1 MKETGE
7 QAKPKT
13 SSTTPATPATPATTR
28 PARAPLSLHHL
39 QRTAGNAAVSRL
51 VAQRYTPPVK
61 PPPAQA
67 PGMRRVNADIGA
79 KKQKLAAH
87 PAPTAESRAAQ
98 DAAVAPPDDRQA
110 QAKTQQAEKMNAA
123 EPGDFDKAAFIAAV
137 NQAVEAQAP
146 KNLDEADKFSDSGN
160 ADRIKDEVDGKVAD
174 GKDTSSEDIAT
185 ATGETPDTSNTT
197 EKDVTPLTAD
207 QPPGNPGAP
216 NAGDAV
222 PDRQP
227 EEVTDFSEG
236 QRDTE
241 QRMAEADVTEEQLA
255 RGNEPD
261 FDHALAEKKQGEEET
276 AAAPAQARAAENTE
290 LQTAK
295 SGAAAAGAQAM
306 AGLTATREAT
316 GRQVDS
322 GKTETKS
329 ADEQKREQV
338 TATLQKVFDRTKT
351 DVEKILDSLDGKV
364 DTQFTNGEK
373 RARDAFTADHE
384 RRMKAYKDKRYSG
397 LRGKA
402 RWVKDKFA
410 GLPEEANGIYQESRK
425 LYVNQMQGVISD
437 IADTIGR
444 ELGRAKTRIGQGRA
458 ELQAE
463 VGKLPADLRRF
474 GEEAAQDFAGQFDDL
489 ETQVDEK
496 SEQLVQDLAQ
506 KYTEALDA
514 IDEEITALQEAN
526 KGLWDRVKDAVVG
539 VIQTIIEL
547 TNALMGILAK
557 AASAVSKIIKDP
569 IGFLGNVV
577 RYVGDGLNLFTANI
591 EQHLKTGLVS
601 WLLGTAVKTGLQIP
615 AKFDAKGIVQL
626 LASLLGL
633 TWDTIRAKIVRKG
646 VPDKAMATVEKSIP
660 EAQALQREGPAGLTK
675 EITGESGDLK
685 KTILDDLKS
694 YLIPTVIVAGIA
706 WIVSLLTPASAFVRA
721 VKGIIDIVTF
731 IVTQAAQITDFM
743 NAILDAVIAIANGA
757 ASGVPKLI
765 ESALSTSIPLLL
777 GFLAALLGIGSLA
790 TKVRSVFQKVSRP
803 VGRAIDKIITRIAKK
818 AKSLWRQKGR
828 ESRGNDGSDT
838 ARSRNVKQQAR
849 RMLTQSSS
857 ASLEDDRA
865 LDSLLD
871 RILRTLRPKGLK
883 TMTKKFVEG
892 SPGRYD
898 IVATASPPEKIGAK
912 STNEQIKNHIK
923 EHLHGHGRK
932 WVAEKVHPSWWQ
944 VQVQKPEINDAKVWP
959 SISVLNGTE
968 SKGVKY
974 LQSEDSAYAHATLV
988 NYFKSAPGKR
998 SADTAEFSDFVFKKE
1013 DRNPVRNAFL
1023 DQVGEEAVGELRET
1037 GKKRVNEIAAD
1048 ADDTKILGELDRIR
1062 FRVDISNYGKFE
1074 PFLRDGADPD
1084 LMVAVQEA
1092 GGIVQFLEGM
1102 LRSREVN
1109 GITKE
1114 RFEQL
1119 WNKGGATV
1127 AWLKDQFRAKMPGH
1141 HEWIPSNMILEVL
1154 DAAISHFD
1162 AGRVQGALD
1171 WLLLHNELRSRTN
1184 LVIWKRPE
1192 GLSSPP
1198 AGHVG
1203 SFYHKDEDKSVLT
1216 DGTEA
1221 FHDALREI
1229 FRANLTGDPAACLD
1243 KIFSALGVP
1252 QDGEIDGSHEE
1263 GLVWS
1268 GSTLGLSEEVLKM
1281 PIGVRY
1287 KLATKVFEDDFTVGQ
1302 LAAQQRRNVAKIE
1315 NDFDR
1320 VRKLLQGG

>member
-1 MKETGE
+1 M
-7 QAKPKT
+7 
-13 SSTTPATPATPATTR
+13 
-28 PARAPLSLHHL
+28 

-160 ADRIKDEVDGKVAD
+160 ADRIKDEVDGQVSD
-174 GKDTSSEDIAT
+174 GKDTSSEEIAT
-185 ATGETPDTSNTT
+185 ATAEAPDTSNTT
-197 EKDVTPLTAD
+197 EKEVTPLTAD

-222 PDRQP
+222 PARQP

-255 RGNEPD
+255 RGNEPA
-261 FDHALAEKKQGEEET
+261 FDNALAEKKQGEEET

-322 GKTETKS
+322 GKTETKT

-373 RARDAFTADHE
+373 RAREAFTADHE

-444 ELGRAKTRIGQGRA
+444 ELGRAKTRIGQGRS

-463 VGKLPADLRRF
+463 VEKLPADLRRF

-489 ETQVDEK
+489 ESQVDEK

-646 VPDKAMATVEKSIP
+646 VPDKAMVTVEKSIP

-706 WIVSLLTPASAFVRA
+706 WVVSLLTPASAFVRA

-743 NAILDAVIAIANGA
+743 NAILDAVIAIADGA

-777 GFLAALLGIGSLA
+777 GFLAALLGIGGLA

-803 VGRAIDKIITRIAKK
+803 VGRAIDKIIDRISTAAKK
-818 AKSLWRQKGR
+818 VWRNKKNQKRIGVDARERGDGGGDAMTPRHLAVAAEETTSSISGGVLEELNEVGGERVIHENGGRNASSTTRKILSENKNAKFDK
-828 ESRGNDGSDT
+828 NT
-838 ARSRNVKQQAR
+838 
-849 RMLTQSSS
+849 
-857 ASLEDDRA
+857 
-865 LDSLLD
+865 
-871 RILRTLRPKGLK
+871 RTLTLPSVSGL
-883 TMTKKFVEG
+883 
-892 SPGRYD
+892 S
-898 IVATASPPEKIGAK
+898 
-912 STNEQIKNHIK
+912 N
-923 EHLHGHGRK
+923 
-932 WVAEKVHPSWWQ
+932 
-944 VQVQKPEINDAKVWP
+944 
-959 SISVLNGTE
+959 
-968 SKGVKY
+968 
-974 LQSEDSAYAHATLV
+974 V
-988 NYFKSAPGKR
+988 NS
-998 SADTAEFSDFVFKKE
+998 
-1013 DRNPVRNAFL
+1013 
-1023 DQVGEEAVGELRET
+1023 
-1037 GKKRVNEIAAD
+1037 
-1048 ADDTKILGELDRIR
+1048 LGELGGDISRQTGAPRIILKKGQAYSEIWASVNPRVRVARIPNGMSDPDAILRIAITQLGIVGFLEKIIDGSPIEVEQGGIKGKIGLKEFEEAWGRSQANVDWVKDR
-1062 FRVDISNYGKFE
+1062 FRDAMS
-1074 PFLRDGADPD
+1074 
-1084 LMVAVQEA
+1084 
-1092 GGIVQFLEGM
+1092 
-1102 LRSREVN
+1102 
-1109 GITKE
+1109 
-1114 RFEQL
+1114 
-1119 WNKGGATV
+1119 
-1127 AWLKDQFRAKMPGH
+1127 GH
-1141 HEWIPSNMILEVL
+1141 HEWIPSNYILEVTKRAYQ
-1154 DAAISHFD
+1154 AAAEGPGWIKFQH
-1162 AGRVQGALD
+1162 
-1171 WLLLHNELRSRTN
+1171 ELRSETFRVVFKPTKSAK
-1184 LVIWKRPE
+1184 VKR
-1192 GLSSPP
+1192 LSYNGSRRGYTIPQ
-1198 AGHVG
+1198 GHSGAVYFKG
-1203 SFYHKDEDKSVLT
+1203 KQQTK
-1216 DGTEA
+1216 GQKA
-1221 FHDALREI
+1221 FHDELRGAFLRESTVKATAQAAWKVADEWI
-1229 FRANLTGDPAACLD
+1229 WRGEDMSPELYPDCYNRRDGGDVITAVDQA
-1243 KIFSALGVP
+1243 
-1252 QDGEIDGSHEE
+1252 EN
-1263 GLVWS
+1263 
-1268 GSTLGLSEEVLKM
+1268 
-1281 PIGVRY
+1281 
-1287 KLATKVFEDDFTVGQ
+1287 FT
-1302 LAAQQRRNVAKIE
+1302 KIE
-1315 NDFDR
+1315 EHF
-1320 VRKLLQGG
+1320 KPFL

>member
-7 QAKPKT
+7 QTKPKT
-13 SSTTPATPATPATTR
+13 SSTTPATAATPATPATTH

-146 KNLDEADKFSDSGN
+146 KNLDEADNFSDSGN

-174 GKDTSSEDIAT
+174 GKDTSAEDIAT

-261 FDHALAEKKQGEEET
+261 FDHALAEKRQGEEET

-463 VGKLPADLRRF
+463 VEKLPADLRRF

-489 ETQVDEK
+489 ESQVDEK

-601 WLLGTAVKTGLQIP
+601 WLLGTAVRTGLQIP

-743 NAILDAVIAIANGA
+743 NAILDAVIAIADGA

-803 VGRAIDKIITRIAKK
+803 VGRAIDKIITRIARAGKK
-818 AKSLWRQKGR
+818 LWSKLKRNSKPEKDGGTPQEKARTAKAASA
-828 ESRGNDGSDT
+828 E
-838 ARSRNVKQQAR
+838 ARSRLIAGATPDQMHGILQKVHQKYAR
-849 RMLTQSSS
+849 RGLKSLRMELVGERQFRVAAKVNPEDESDLIYLPIKVKGDEHALGWTPDELRVWKRAQEKAKKISNETAEKLKTNLGDTETAETPGREPDPPTVARGVFKWTAADKDDVSVVKAASSRRLKDHRNAHQVRGAHAEEHLTLYYKNTDLSDIPADKELVPTMSLRYEINRSPCVNCATYIADFVERDLRPRAQNLSAVVS
-857 ASLEDDRA
+857 ASARYEGSVIFTGEIRQRYRKIFDELISPEA
-865 LDSLLD
+865 VQTFEEFEAIQKAKAEEKGKVVKGLD
-871 RILRTLRPKGLK
+871 RKKMFSGVRRTQKEMGEETARRTAEWDKVSVPDDVRHQWFRIRPMEDHGVAGLAILRAHGITVEALTAAEAGIDRPLA
-883 TMTKKFVEG
+883 EE
-892 SPGRYD
+892 
-898 IVATASPPEKIGAK
+898 EKEAL
-912 STNEQIKNHIK
+912 TEEDQ
-923 EHLHGHGRK
+923 EARK
-932 WVAEKVHPSWWQ
+932 
-944 VQVQKPEINDAKVWP
+944 
-959 SISVLNGTE
+959 
-968 SKGVKY
+968 
-974 LQSEDSAYAHATLV
+974 
-988 NYFKSAPGKR
+988 
-998 SADTAEFSDFVFKKE
+998 
-1013 DRNPVRNAFL
+1013 AFL
-1023 DQVGEEAVGELRET
+1023 LVLQRKNAELLKALARVENAGVNDKDDSWVVNHGYVG
-1037 GKKRVNEIAAD
+1037 
-1048 ADDTKILGELDRIR
+1048 
-1062 FRVDISNYGKFE
+1062 
-1074 PFLRDGADPD
+1074 
-1084 LMVAVQEA
+1084 
-1092 GGIVQFLEGM
+1092 
-1102 LRSREVN
+1102 
-1109 GITKE
+1109 
-1114 RFEQL
+1114 
-1119 WNKGGATV
+1119 
-1127 AWLKDQFRAKMPGH
+1127 
-1141 HEWIPSNMILEVL
+1141 
-1154 DAAISHFD
+1154 
-1162 AGRVQGALD
+1162 GR
-1171 WLLLHNELRSRTN
+1171 
-1184 LVIWKRPE
+1184 
-1192 GLSSPP
+1192 
-1198 AGHVG
+1198 
-1203 SFYHKDEDKSVLT
+1203 
-1216 DGTEA
+1216 
-1221 FHDALREI
+1221 
-1229 FRANLTGDPAACLD
+1229 
-1243 KIFSALGVP
+1243 
-1252 QDGEIDGSHEE
+1252 
-1263 GLVWS
+1263 
-1268 GSTLGLSEEVLKM
+1268 
-1281 PIGVRY
+1281 
-1287 KLATKVFEDDFTVGQ
+1287 
-1302 LAAQQRRNVAKIE
+1302 
-1315 NDFDR
+1315 
-1320 VRKLLQGG
+1320 

>member
-7 QAKPKT
+7 QTKPKT
-13 SSTTPATPATPATTR
+13 SSTTPATAATPATPATTH

-79 KKQKLAAH
+79 KKQRLAAH

-329 ADEQKREQV
+329 VDEQKREQV

-444 ELGRAKTRIGQGRA
+444 ELGRAKTRIGRGRS

-463 VGKLPADLRRF
+463 VEKLPADLRRF

-743 NAILDAVIAIANGA
+743 NAILDAVIAIADGA

-803 VGRAIDKIITRIAKK
+803 VGRAIDKIITRIARAGKK
-818 AKSLWRQKGR
+818 IWEKVKRRDRPGR
-828 ESRGNDGSDT
+828 DGEMS
-838 ARSRNVKQQAR
+838 SQQAR
-849 RMLTQSSS
+849 NAPARVGDDLSWGVDAESHRLWIVRSGNTYVTMLASRPHPVEQAIANYRRHAQQSQREDADVLGAISDAQESFQSLRNALADYESKLQNGSSNANVQVAENKVKEKQKNLRDSIYVVQKKLGSESDERLQEARKEFKASPFSTRALSDVLGVSKRTAERLVLSWVNHGFIFRVQSHERDPAGRNTFDPAVAEWRETNPNNRHKYGYVNPKKTSAAGLEILSKGLLGSLDASGALIPADANDKADSSYHENRARYESVVNPADYPIFPFQKAILGHAPPGASGHWNREGHKQTREDNRTWNQQPINYHGPEHEDESS
-857 ASLEDDRA
+857 AS
-865 LDSLLD
+865 
-871 RILRTLRPKGLK
+871 
-883 TMTKKFVEG
+883 G
-892 SPGRYD
+892 SAAERY
-898 IVATASPPEKIGAK
+898 E
-912 STNEQIKNHIK
+912 
-923 EHLHGHGRK
+923 L
-932 WVAEKVHPSWWQ
+932 PS
-944 VQVQKPEINDAKVWP
+944 
-959 SISVLNGTE
+959 
-968 SKGVKY
+968 
-974 LQSEDSAYAHATLV
+974 
-988 NYFKSAPGKR
+988 
-998 SADTAEFSDFVFKKE
+998 
-1013 DRNPVRNAFL
+1013 
-1023 DQVGEEAVGELRET
+1023 
-1037 GKKRVNEIAAD
+1037 
-1048 ADDTKILGELDRIR
+1048 
-1062 FRVDISNYGKFE
+1062 
-1074 PFLRDGADPD
+1074 
-1084 LMVAVQEA
+1084 
-1092 GGIVQFLEGM
+1092 
-1102 LRSREVN
+1102 
-1109 GITKE
+1109 KE
-1114 RFEQL
+1114 R
-1119 WNKGGATV
+1119 
-1127 AWLKDQFRAKMPGH
+1127 
-1141 HEWIPSNMILEVL
+1141 
-1154 DAAISHFD
+1154 
-1162 AGRVQGALD
+1162 
-1171 WLLLHNELRSRTN
+1171 
-1184 LVIWKRPE
+1184 
-1192 GLSSPP
+1192 
-1198 AGHVG
+1198 
-1203 SFYHKDEDKSVLT
+1203 
-1216 DGTEA
+1216 
-1221 FHDALREI
+1221 
-1229 FRANLTGDPAACLD
+1229 
-1243 KIFSALGVP
+1243 
-1252 QDGEIDGSHEE
+1252 GSHESWWE
-1263 GLVWS
+1263 HGWH
-1268 GSTLGLSEEVLKM
+1268 E
-1281 PIGVRY
+1281 
-1287 KLATKVFEDDFTVGQ
+1287 
-1302 LAAQQRRNVAKIE
+1302 
-1315 NDFDR
+1315 
-1320 VRKLLQGG
+1320 

>member
-444 ELGRAKTRIGQGRA
+444 ELGRAKTRIGRGRA

-463 VGKLPADLRRF
+463 VEKLPADLRRF

-646 VPDKAMATVEKSIP
+646 APDKAMATVEKSIP

-694 YLIPTVIVAGIA
+694 YLIPTVVVAGIA

-803 VGRAIDKIITRIAKK
+803 VGRAIDKIITRIARAAKK
-818 AKSLWRQKGR
+818 AGFKRGAPQKKGNFGGKQPVTAKDKEAAVKAAIRDIEKIMDAPGASREAVEESIPRIKRRHGVSELFLIPYSGGYFRVRARINPQQDSKKHANIPEIAVR
-828 ESRGNDGSDT
+828 ESDLYFDGPEVKGSSWDVSLKARTSEGTALWGYSSMSIDHRGAPDPQGPSNYFNKNEADLDDGRTVALRTDFSIST
-838 ARSRNVKQQAR
+838 AGIRLVNEAYEKTFGSTPETLYGTLADKNLLNFQREWHEARRDNPKGKWNSLGKIAVSRISFGRSRIRLGYGEFDVKVDKELVEVDLGQPHGVQRVPPYVEIIAR
-849 RMLTQSSS
+849 
-857 ASLEDDRA
+857 
-865 LDSLLD
+865 
-871 RILRTLRPKGLK
+871 
-883 TMTKKFVEG
+883 
-892 SPGRYD
+892 
-898 IVATASPPEKIGAK
+898 K
-912 STNEQIKNHIK
+912 S
-923 EHLHGHGRK
+923 
-932 WVAEKVHPSWWQ
+932 
-944 VQVQKPEINDAKVWP
+944 
-959 SISVLNGTE
+959 
-968 SKGVKY
+968 
-974 LQSEDSAYAHATLV
+974 
-988 NYFKSAPGKR
+988 
-998 SADTAEFSDFVFKKE
+998 
-1013 DRNPVRNAFL
+1013 
-1023 DQVGEEAVGELRET
+1023 
-1037 GKKRVNEIAAD
+1037 
-1048 ADDTKILGELDRIR
+1048 
-1062 FRVDISNYGKFE
+1062 
-1074 PFLRDGADPD
+1074 
-1084 LMVAVQEA
+1084 
-1092 GGIVQFLEGM
+1092 
-1102 LRSREVN
+1102 
-1109 GITKE
+1109 
-1114 RFEQL
+1114 
-1119 WNKGGATV
+1119 
-1127 AWLKDQFRAKMPGH
+1127 
-1141 HEWIPSNMILEVL
+1141 
-1154 DAAISHFD
+1154 
-1162 AGRVQGALD
+1162 
-1171 WLLLHNELRSRTN
+1171 
-1184 LVIWKRPE
+1184 
-1192 GLSSPP
+1192 
-1198 AGHVG
+1198 
-1203 SFYHKDEDKSVLT
+1203 
-1216 DGTEA
+1216 
-1221 FHDALREI
+1221 
-1229 FRANLTGDPAACLD
+1229 
-1243 KIFSALGVP
+1243 
-1252 QDGEIDGSHEE
+1252 
-1263 GLVWS
+1263 
-1268 GSTLGLSEEVLKM
+1268 
-1281 PIGVRY
+1281 
-1287 KLATKVFEDDFTVGQ
+1287 
-1302 LAAQQRRNVAKIE
+1302 
-1315 NDFDR
+1315 
-1320 VRKLLQGG
+1320 

>member
-7 QAKPKT
+7 QTKPKT
-13 SSTTPATPATPATTR
+13 SSTTPATPATTH

-174 GKDTSSEDIAT
+174 GKDTSSEEIAT

-463 VGKLPADLRRF
+463 VEKLPADLRRF

-743 NAILDAVIAIANGA
+743 NAILDAVIAIADGA

-803 VGRAIDKIITRIAKK
+803 VGRAIDKIITRIARAGKKILRSRKGKDGRRTRDEAPGNRDDSRAPSTPVKLPTAPFQLDGGERHTVAFEGNSRTAPLVVRSTPQPIDDYLENWRKNIENMGDESERKNQSAAHDK
-818 AKSLWRQKGR
+818 AKKKREEVVGLQKGIPLR
-828 ESRGNDGSDT
+828 RQRSVAPGTQGKFERLIRSLADLARLLSEQKRSGPPLPPPVLPAFRNQVLAVPFTAEYLADPLPKGQESSGNDGSTLEGWDYVDLRDLQGPEEYWLKMHLLP
-838 ARSRNVKQQAR
+838 ARLGGKATDSNLVPAR
-849 RMLTQSSS
+849 Q
-857 ASLEDDRA
+857 
-865 LDSLLD
+865 
-871 RILRTLRPKGLK
+871 RTNNPEFLAAVEEPAYSYVMNGNPKNP
-883 TMTKKFVEG
+883 MIWY
-892 SPGRYD
+892 S
-898 IVATASPPEKIGAK
+898 VAVDF
-912 STNEQIKNHIK
+912 NHA
-923 EHLHGHGRK
+923 GFDGF
-932 WVAEKVHPSWWQ
+932 PS
-944 VQVQKPEINDAKVWP
+944 
-959 SISVLNGTE
+959 SISVEWGTYD
-968 SKGVKY
+968 SSGDQWVKRGQP
-974 LQSEDSAYAHATLV
+974 LGRH
-988 NYFKSAPGKR
+988 SAPQAPPPTSPVMAIDLNAAGESRIAKR
-998 SADTAEFSDFVFKKE
+998 MGGNEYLYFARQVTRLRVVDGKE
-1013 DRNPVRNAFL
+1013 DPYDSVIDMEERLTEWYEGNGAKWGEFPRML
-1023 DQVGEEAVGELRET
+1023 QVL
-1037 GKKRVNEIAAD
+1037 KD
-1048 ADDTKILGELDRIR
+1048 A
-1062 FRVDISNYGKFE
+1062 ISN
-1074 PFLRDGADPD
+1074 
-1084 LMVAVQEA
+1084 
-1092 GGIVQFLEGM
+1092 
-1102 LRSREVN
+1102 
-1109 GITKE
+1109 
-1114 RFEQL
+1114 
-1119 WNKGGATV
+1119 
-1127 AWLKDQFRAKMPGH
+1127 
-1141 HEWIPSNMILEVL
+1141 
-1154 DAAISHFD
+1154 
-1162 AGRVQGALD
+1162 
-1171 WLLLHNELRSRTN
+1171 
-1184 LVIWKRPE
+1184 
-1192 GLSSPP
+1192 
-1198 AGHVG
+1198 
-1203 SFYHKDEDKSVLT
+1203 
-1216 DGTEA
+1216 
-1221 FHDALREI
+1221 
-1229 FRANLTGDPAACLD
+1229 GD
-1243 KIFSALGVP
+1243 IY
-1252 QDGEIDGSHEE
+1252 I
-1263 GLVWS
+1263 
-1268 GSTLGLSEEVLKM
+1268 
-1281 PIGVRY
+1281 
-1287 KLATKVFEDDFTVGQ
+1287 
-1302 LAAQQRRNVAKIE
+1302 
-1315 NDFDR
+1315 
-1320 VRKLLQGG
+1320 

>member
-7 QAKPKT
+7 QTKPKT
-13 SSTTPATPATPATTR
+13 SSTTPATAATPATPATTH

-79 KKQKLAAH
+79 KKQRLAAH

-295 SGAAAAGAQAM
+295 SGAAVAGAQAM

-444 ELGRAKTRIGQGRA
+444 ELGRAKTRIGRGRS

-463 VGKLPADLRRF
+463 VEKLPADLRRF

-601 WLLGTAVKTGLQIP
+601 WLLGTAVRTGLQIP

-743 NAILDAVIAIANGA
+743 NAILDAVIAIADGA

-803 VGRAIDKIITRIAKK
+803 VGRAIDKIITRIARAGKK
-818 AKSLWRQKGR
+818 IWSKLRNSEKRSEQSERSAKKGGSKSVVDDVVR
-828 ESRGNDGSDT
+828 DLKGGLGSNPSAERAATVADSVFSRHKSRGLKYLEFAPKEQRPGEFDVLVKASPLRRVLIFRVSDLQLRFPRTACIAHMTDTKGVTENLGKFLVRRKSPGQSGEDGQHHAEQVMIKILWSGYFVGDRAKGSYHLQMSLTRRPCQKCGPALQSFQHELGDVGYHLDVT
-838 ARSRNVKQQAR
+838 ARIVSSYSAEGDDIAINVLSALRKKGFKLEL
-849 RMLTQSSS
+849 LT
-857 ASLEDDRA
+857 LEQ
-865 LDSLLD
+865 
-871 RILRTLRPKGLK
+871 
-883 TMTKKFVEG
+883 
-892 SPGRYD
+892 
-898 IVATASPPEKIGAK
+898 IVAEGLLSGPEEKLPD
-912 STNEQIKNHIK
+912 ED
-923 EHLHGHGRK
+923 RK
-932 WVAEKVHPSWWQ
+932 
-944 VQVQKPEINDAKVWP
+944 
-959 SISVLNGTE
+959 T
-968 SKGVKY
+968 
-974 LQSEDSAYAHATLV
+974 LQSEASKVEEYL
-988 NYFKSAPGKR
+988 
-998 SADTAEFSDFVFKKE
+998 KKAS
-1013 DRNPVRNAFL
+1013 V
-1023 DQVGEEAVGELRET
+1023 
-1037 GKKRVNEIAAD
+1037 K
-1048 ADDTKILGELDRIR
+1048 
-1062 FRVDISNYGKFE
+1062 
-1074 PFLRDGADPD
+1074 
-1084 LMVAVQEA
+1084 
-1092 GGIVQFLEGM
+1092 
-1102 LRSREVN
+1102 
-1109 GITKE
+1109 
-1114 RFEQL
+1114 
-1119 WNKGGATV
+1119 KGG
-1127 AWLKDQFRAKMPGH
+1127 
-1141 HEWIPSNMILEVL
+1141 
-1154 DAAISHFD
+1154 
-1162 AGRVQGALD
+1162 
-1171 WLLLHNELRSRTN
+1171 
-1184 LVIWKRPE
+1184 
-1192 GLSSPP
+1192 
-1198 AGHVG
+1198 
-1203 SFYHKDEDKSVLT
+1203 
-1216 DGTEA
+1216 
-1221 FHDALREI
+1221 
-1229 FRANLTGDPAACLD
+1229 
-1243 KIFSALGVP
+1243 
-1252 QDGEIDGSHEE
+1252 
-1263 GLVWS
+1263 
-1268 GSTLGLSEEVLKM
+1268 
-1281 PIGVRY
+1281 
-1287 KLATKVFEDDFTVGQ
+1287 
-1302 LAAQQRRNVAKIE
+1302 
-1315 NDFDR
+1315 
-1320 VRKLLQGG
+1320 

>member
-743 NAILDAVIAIANGA
+743 NAILDAVIAIADGA

-803 VGRAIDKIITRIAKK
+803 VGRAIDKIITRIAKAGK
-818 AKSLWRQKGR
+818 RIWSKTKGKPDDNSRDSAGLNQKSHEGK
-828 ESRGNDGSDT
+828 
-838 ARSRNVKQQAR
+838 
-849 RMLTQSSS
+849 
-857 ASLEDDRA
+857 
-865 LDSLLD
+865 D
-871 RILRTLRPKGLK
+871 RIAGLAARDAYRRISSGARL
-883 TMTKKFVEG
+883 T
-892 SPGRYD
+892 D
-898 IVATASPPEKIGAK
+898 IVAILNSTLAK
-912 STNEQIKNHIK
+912 W
-923 EHLHGHGRK
+923 R
-932 WVAEKVHPSWWQ
+932 A
-944 VQVQKPEINDAKVWP
+944 
-959 SISVLNGTE
+959 
-968 SKGVKY
+968 KGVKK
-974 LQSEDSAYAHATLV
+974 LSLESAGGNSFIVWAEVNPKKPSPESSWDPNEGNVKHLLSFKQARESGSTTWATGTFVIDSREGMNFGPSKSKPLVAAREQAEANEKSHA
-988 NYFKSAPGKR
+988 
-998 SADTAEFSDFVFKKE
+998 
-1013 DRNPVRNAFL
+1013 
-1023 DQVGEEAVGELRET
+1023 EEAVIARFKVFWENYKSANPGLGEGAPGGVSVQLDLHVGCSCCVNCADYVAGFVDELKRQGCTVNATTRFASLYMGGQMAGPRANPTVVPESTVDRHRELFEIFL
-1037 GKKRVNEIAAD
+1037 GKSMMEPGRGMLSPADPSRYWGSDKEIQGRDPKDEDWYTIRRKKEQGMLALGILGNAGVDVNILDESHLSDEQISNAQRLNIATASGALNKAMQEVNE
-1048 ADDTKILGELDRIR
+1048 K
-1062 FRVDISNYGKFE
+1062 
-1074 PFLRDGADPD
+1074 
-1084 LMVAVQEA
+1084 
-1092 GGIVQFLEGM
+1092 LEGM
-1102 LRSREVN
+1102 S
-1109 GITKE
+1109 
-1114 RFEQL
+1114 
-1119 WNKGGATV
+1119 
-1127 AWLKDQFRAKMPGH
+1127 
-1141 HEWIPSNMILEVL
+1141 
-1154 DAAISHFD
+1154 
-1162 AGRVQGALD
+1162 AG
-1171 WLLLHNELRSRTN
+1171 
-1184 LVIWKRPE
+1184 K
-1192 GLSSPP
+1192 
-1198 AGHVG
+1198 
-1203 SFYHKDEDKSVLT
+1203 
-1216 DGTEA
+1216 
-1221 FHDALREI
+1221 
-1229 FRANLTGDPAACLD
+1229 
-1243 KIFSALGVP
+1243 
-1252 QDGEIDGSHEE
+1252 
-1263 GLVWS
+1263 
-1268 GSTLGLSEEVLKM
+1268 
-1281 PIGVRY
+1281 
-1287 KLATKVFEDDFTVGQ
+1287 
-1302 LAAQQRRNVAKIE
+1302 
-1315 NDFDR
+1315 
-1320 VRKLLQGG
+1320 